1 MSAQII
7 CESDNDID
15 QPMAN
20 EIGETLS
27 TTYPGYAWHVRIGG
41 GVVIIKNQ
49 SISPTWAMVCKYSLI
64 AHDAGIRKKEIV
76 RRGGEFLE
84 CANLVRGRAIAGDAA
99 KQLDGRL
106 SDNKFDATRAV
117 PVQ

>member
-1 MSAQII
+1 MTQII
-7 CESDNDID
+7 CESEHDLD

-27 TTYPGYAWHVRIGG
+27 TTYPGYAWHVNIRGG
-41 GVVIIKNQ
+41 LVIIKNQ
-49 SISPTWAMVCKYSLI
+49 SISPVWAMCCQYALV
-64 AHDAGIRKKEIV
+64 AHDAGFRRREIV

-84 CANLVRGRAIAGDAA
+84 CASLVRGRAKEGDAA
-99 KQLDGRL
+99 KSLDGRL
-106 SDNKFDATRAV
+106 DDKAFDANRAV